1 MRDRYYR
8 LSSFLDLPPGA
19 GLVRIYWSGGKVLAR
34 VEGDDEEVE
43 AEPDLILFRAALMR
57 LRRDLVGS
65 FVWLEDTSLWQADWG
80 DLVDYRGGRKSQGPT
95 PLETPAP
102 KANQA
107 CRKPRALSCRVS
119 EPQNRGH
126 FCAKRFRR

>member
-1 MRDRYYR
+1 M
-8 LSSFLDLPPGA
+8 
-19 GLVRIYWSGGKVLAR
+19 LAR

-80 DLVDYRGGRKSQGPT
+80 DLVDYRGGRKSRGPA
-95 PLETPAP
+95 PLETPAA
-102 KANQA
+102 KAEPGLTEA
-107 CRKPRALSCRVS
+107 WDFILSRFRTAKPRPLLR
-119 EPQNRGH
+119 ETL
-126 FCAKRFRR
+126 